1 MPDTGSVVP
10 LHWFG
15 FGYAALVASGGIIG
29 YVKAGMRAVPGCG
42 AALRQPSRL
51 GCLPAVSGSKERLG
65 FPSYIWYLGWHYGNE
80 ILQLWKIHACRFNC
94 RCQFAD
100 GRQSWS

>member
-1 MPDTGSVVP
+1 MQDTGSVVP
-10 LHWFG
+10 VHWFG
-15 FGYAALVASGGIIG
+15 FGYAALVASRGITG
-29 YVKAGMRAVPGCG
+29 YVKAGSVPSL
-42 AALRQPSRL
+42 AAGLFFGSLAGL
-51 GCLPAVSGSKERLG
+51 GLKERLG

-80 ILQLWKIHACRFNC
+80 ILPLWKIHACGFNC